1 MKPHLNANGEPCR
14 CGFGKFQDPYTPQPL
29 QREAGAKLDWL
40 REREDKF
47 FKSEEGQLA
56 FEWLEKKVEGNEKLD
71 PLAPWIWRE
80 LKKGRIQP
88 RQPGGWS
95 PGHLSHLAD
104 WFASN
109 SPTRRGVDIMQ
120 LTSDEALEKLKE
132 WDVELASKMDEA
144 QTEGGT
150 VVAKLDDGWT
160 IRQITNA
167 DEAKTEGGAMGHCVG
182 GYGGQ
187 IQNGHTLIY
196 SLRDPKNQPHGT
208 IQIDPVEI
216 GYDYDW
222 EDDAY
227 IDEPDKLDPNALE
240 TLKRNEAVLKELKRD
255 IKLINLVGHD
265 WAAIKAYKD
274 TGVSNE
280 EFGKFL
286 TNLCEAN
293 NLEYKPLVQVVR
305 AFLEGRSRDEL
316 SDETL
321 ANHLTR
327 ITPDGGNV
335 VQIQGKENKMLVP
348 KYREMVG
355 EWLISMDSPPGYER
369 TVQNIW
375 IPAPKTVQ
383 ELKIWI
389 NPQDF
394 DEENINYN
402 NSEYEH
408 EKVTPTRNWEDYFP
422 DDQEHGYL
430 HDPDGEGYCVKYD
443 REFIRRDNWEEI
455 IDYAF
460 KSLRQW
466 GSTTGSI
473 DKLPELAKKAD
484 EFTPD
489 RMIYRDRSYYDDFVA
504 EVNDYIKEQLYPEF
518 EARYYDPNSYLSEAQ
533 QWARVPE
540 FRYAD
545 QLLGHNY
552 IDPHEPD
559 PAKPN
564 LDQNKLFGPIA
575 PTEDQERDV
584 QRRIEMREREGI
596 EVPGETEGEQIRN
609 VWNEIATE
617 QWENSTLGPKAD
629 KIVPWSDPE
638 NYDNQLGRF
647 GKRFLKW
654 FRRKANILDEV
665 SDQLDPKV
673 WDDAYAPNPVLRPE
687 INSWVTNFIIEALD
701 HNGYTHMEDWLEL
714 IVTGSLTTYQ
724 YSPASDFDVS
734 LFVNADK
741 FPEWSR
747 AEMIAIMMDECD
759 NIPVPGTGHP
769 LQCYVVAEGFE
780 KTDLYKPGLRSAYD
794 LSTDT
799 WIVPPEKERS
809 RNVIKEMNE
818 VHTIALENA
827 DKMEGL
833 IRYEPFKAVQYYN
846 QLHRRRKND
855 MEQGKGDFSPSN
867 ISYKMI
873 EERGLIDQIHGIMK
887 QYNID

>member
-1 MKPHLNANGEPCR
+1 MKSHLNANGEPCR
-14 CGFGKFQDPYTPQPL
+14 CGFGKFQDPYAPQPL
-29 QREAGAKLDWL
+29 QRQAGAKLDWL

-56 FEWLEKKVEGNEKLD
+56 FEWLERSVKGNEKLD

-120 LTSDEALEKLKE
+120 LTSDEVLEKLKE

-160 IRQITNA
+160 IRQITNT
-167 DEAKTEGGAMGHCVG
+167 DEAKQEGDAMGHCVG
-182 GYGGQ
+182 GYGNS
-187 IQNGHTLIY
+187 IQNGHMLIY

-208 IQIDPVEI
+208 IEIDPVDVGYVDDWDDGERYPNEAEI
-216 GYDYDW
+216 
-222 EDDAY
+222 
-227 IDEPDKLDPNALE
+227 DPNAYE
-240 TLKRNEAVLKELKRD
+240 IQKRNNAVLKELSQDVKT
-255 IKLINLVGHD
+255 INFISQS
-265 WAAIKAYKD
+265 WAVIKAYKD
-274 TGVSNE
+274 TGVSNK
-280 EFGKFL
+280 EFGGFL

-293 NLEYKPLVQVVR
+293 NLEYKSAVQVVR
-305 AFLEGRSRDEL
+305 AFLEGRTQEDL
-316 SDETL
+316 FNETR

-355 EWLISMDSPPGYER
+355 DWLISMDNPPGYER
-369 TVQNIW
+369 TIQEIW
-375 IPAPKTVQ
+375 LDAPKTVQ
-383 ELKIWI
+383 DLQIWVE
-389 NPQDF
+389 PETAYDF
-394 DEENINYN
+394 GVDLHSYA
-402 NSEYEH
+402 EYEH
-408 EKVTPTRNWEDYFP
+408 EKVNPTRNWEVYFP

-430 HDPDGEGYCVKYD
+430 HDPDGEGYCTKYD
-443 REFIRRDNWEEI
+443 RDTIDRDNWEEI
-455 IDYAF
+455 IADAF
-460 KSLRQW
+460 SPKQ
-466 GSTTGSI
+466 GQFYPA
-473 DKLPELAKKAD
+473 DKLLELVKKAN
-484 EFTPD
+484 ERTPL
-489 RMIYRDRSYYDDFVA
+489 RMQWRDKSYYDDFIA
-504 EVNDYIKEQLYPEF
+504 EVNDHIKEQLYPEF
-518 EARYYDPNSYLSEAQ
+518 ESRYYDPASYLSEAQ
-533 QWARVPE
+533 QWARIPE

-545 QLLGHNY
+545 QLLGHNF
-552 IDPHEPD
+552 IDPNEPD
-559 PAKPN
+559 PVEVSPY
-564 LDQNKLFGPIA
+564 QSQLFGPIA
-575 PTEDQERDV
+575 PTKNQEQMMRN
-584 QRRIEMREREGI
+584 RIEMREREDI
-596 EVPGETEGEQIRN
+596 EVPGETEEEKIRN
-609 VWNEIATE
+609 VWNETATE
-617 QWENSTLGPKAD
+617 QWD
-629 KIVPWSDPE
+629 KNKPGNIVPWQDPE

-647 GKRFLKW
+647 GKRFFKW
-654 FRRKANILDEV
+654 FKRKANVLDEV

-673 WDDAYAPNPVLRPE
+673 WDDAYTPNPVLRPE
-687 INSWVTNFIIEALD
+687 INSWVTNFVIEALD

-759 NIPVPGTGHP
+759 GIPVPGTGHP

-780 KTDLYKPGLRSAYD
+780 KSDLYKPGLRSAYD
-794 LSTDT
+794 LSTDS

-809 RNVIKEMNE
+809 RNVVKEMNE
-818 VHTIALENA
+818 AYTVALENA

-873 EERGLIDQIHGIMK
+873 EERGLMDQIHSIMK